1 MRALVT
7 GATGFIGRKLVAGLA
22 NPVVLS
28 RSPDAAR
35 RTLGNVDA
43 FAWDAEAGPPPA
55 EAFDGV
61 DAVFHLAG
69 EPVAAGRW
77 TRQRKARILD
87 SRVRGTRH
95 LVQAM
100 EALAHRPSVLVS
112 ASAVGYYGNRG
123 DEALDEA
130 ASPGQG
136 FLADVCGAW
145 EAEAGRARALGI
157 RVVPIRLG
165 IVLGEDGG
173 ALGRLLPLFKAG
185 LGGTLGP
192 GSQWMPWVHADDVV
206 GLMRHVATTQ
216 ADGPVN
222 AVAPGIVTNREF
234 TKALAAALGR
244 PAFLPVPSFALRLAL
259 GEFGES
265 LVHSQ
270 RVTPAAALAS
280 GYDFVYG
287 TVDAALS
294 AALAGGSVRYG

>member
-1 MRALVT
+1 MRTLVT
-7 GATGFIGRKLVAGLA
+7 GATGFIGRRLVAGLA

-35 RTLGNVDA
+35 RTLGGVRA
-43 FAWDAEAGPPPA
+43 YAWDAETGPPPI
-55 EAFDGV
+55 EAFEDV

-77 TRQRKARILD
+77 SAARRSRILR
-87 SRVRGTRH
+87 SRQDGTRH

-100 EALAHRPSVLVS
+100 ERLAHPPDVLVS

-123 DEALDEA
+123 DEILDEA
-130 ASPGQG
+130 ATRGRG
-136 FLADVCGAW
+136 FLADVCEAW
-145 EAEAGRARALGI
+145 EAEASRARALGM
-157 RVVPIRLG
+157 RVVPVRIG

-185 LGGTLGP
+185 LGGPLGR
-192 GSQWMPWVHADDVV
+192 GDQWMPWVHADDVV
-206 GLMRHVATTQ
+206 GLMRHVATTR

-222 AVAPGIVTNREF
+222 AVAPGIVTNRDF

-280 GYDFVYG
+280 GYDFAFG
-287 TVDAALS
+287 TVDTALS